1 MSWNYDV
8 QSYLSY
14 HDLDLRLKIHWKWTS
29 EKIFFQDTFIINSFL
44 LLLPKLTLYGDYFM
58 IHTHAAINLPENC
71 IVVNGLKD
79 S

>member
-1 MSWNYDV
+1 MKL
-8 QSYLSY
+8 QCTKLPE
-14 HDLDLRLKIHWKWTS
+14 LPRLGFMFENS
-29 EKIFFQDTFIINSFL
+29 LEMDFGENFFQDTFIINSFL